1 MSNIQITETNTRQ
14 PAKGFA
20 ITPSSVV
27 RDPHLSL
34 GARTLYTLID
44 SHQGVKG
51 RQRLKIATLAGELGV
66 SDRATSRYINELKA
80 AGHLTTKATGRSLSF
95 TVTNPSRRSKLT
107 ADSPAQVIPRPA
119 KSGERDLP
127 PVARLQSI
135 NPLSN
140 KSINRLSQKNTV
152 QSINAKACTHE
163 IPTVTV
169 EITETQNAAAKSGTD
184 SLTLE
189 QFRDLL
195 PEQIRPRP
203 ETHLANTLA
212 AALERGWTVQGLAL
226 AIKAEIPN
234 PQAGPGLTVKILRQL
249 SQRPPSEYS
258 PPPAPKPR
266 YDSATECEHGVLKV
280 YGGCGYCREA
290 REAEYETARQLVPQY
305 DGDYDGPPF

>member
-20 ITPSSVV
+20 IVPSSIL

-140 KSINRLSQKNTV
+140 K
-152 QSINAKACTHE
+152 KACTQE
-163 IPTVTV
+163 IPTITV
-169 EITETQNAAAKSGTD
+169 EITETRNAAAKSGTD

>member
-20 ITPSSVV
+20 IVPSSIL

-34 GARTLYTLID
+34 GAKALYGVID
-44 SHQGVKG
+44 SHQGDQSK
-51 RQRLKIATLAGELGV
+51 QQLKIATLAGELGI
-66 SDRATSRYINELKA
+66 SDRTTRRYITELKA
-80 AGHLTTKATGRSLSF
+80 AGHLTTKVTMRSSVF
-95 TVTNPSRRSKLT
+95 TVINPSRRPKLT
-107 ADSPAQVIPRPA
+107 ADSPAKVIPR
-119 KSGERDLP
+119 SVISDRTTRS
-127 PVARLQSI
+127 PVTGLKSI

-140 KSINRLSQKNTV
+140 K
-152 QSINAKACTHE
+152 KACTQE
-163 IPTVTV
+163 IPTITV
-169 EITETQNAAAKSGTD
+169 EITETRNAAAKSGTD

-226 AIKAEIPN
+226 AVKAEIHN

-249 SQRPPSEYS
+249 SQRPPDEYGTPDQYRDNGYGDMCEESLIRATRQRASRREYS
-258 PPPAPKPR
+258 EPMR
-266 YDSATECEHGVLKV
+266 VSA
-280 YGGCGYCREA
+280 
-290 REAEYETARQLVPQY
+290 
-305 DGDYDGPPF
+305 GDYQRSDFDEPPY

>member
-1 MSNIQITETNTRQ
+1 MSNIQTIETNTRQ

-140 KSINRLSQKNTV
+140 K
-152 QSINAKACTHE
+152 KACTQE
-163 IPTVTV
+163 IPTITV
-169 EITETQNAAAKSGTD
+169 EITETRNAAAKSGTD

-249 SQRPPSEYS
+249 SQRPPDEYGTPDQYRDNGYGDMCEESLIRATRQRASRREYS
-258 PPPAPKPR
+258 EPMR
-266 YDSATECEHGVLKV
+266 VSA
-280 YGGCGYCREA
+280 
-290 REAEYETARQLVPQY
+290 
-305 DGDYDGPPF
+305 GDYQRSDFDEPPY

>member
-20 ITPSSVV
+20 IVPSSIL

-34 GARTLYTLID
+34 GAKALYGVID
-44 SHQGVKG
+44 SHQGDQSK
-51 RQRLKIATLAGELGV
+51 QQLKIATLAGELGI
-66 SDRATSRYINELKA
+66 SDRTTRRYITELKA
-80 AGHLTTKATGRSLSF
+80 AGHLTTKVTMRSSVF
-95 TVTNPSRRSKLT
+95 TVINPSRRPKLT
-107 ADSPAQVIPRPA
+107 ADSPAKVIPRSVISDRTTRSSVTGL
-119 KSGERDLP
+119 K
-127 PVARLQSI
+127 SI

-140 KSINRLSQKNTV
+140 K
-152 QSINAKACTHE
+152 KACTQE
-163 IPTVTV
+163 IPTITV
-169 EITETQNAAAKSGTD
+169 EITETRNAAAKSGTD

-249 SQRPPSEYS
+249 SQRPPAEYS

-266 YDSATECEHGVLKV
+266 YDRATECEHGVLKV

>member
-140 KSINRLSQKNTV
+140 K
-152 QSINAKACTHE
+152 KACTQE
-163 IPTVTV
+163 IPTITV
-169 EITETQNAAAKSGTD
+169 EITETRNAAAKSGTD

-195 PEQIRPRP
+195 PAQIRPRP

>member
-140 KSINRLSQKNTV
+140 K
-152 QSINAKACTHE
+152 KACTQE
-163 IPTVTV
+163 IPTITV
-169 EITETQNAAAKSGTD
+169 EITETRNAAAKSGID

-249 SQRPPSEYS
+249 SQRPPAEYS

-266 YDSATECEHGVLKV
+266 YDRATECEHGVLKV